1 VKVPGQGLEPRPP
14 RSERGVLPV
23 RRSRSAPRPP
33 STPDTRGRRSGTV
46 APVFARAM
54 TRTAGAERCFL
65 CHSPTLRPWIADSGV
80 LRGGAL
86 EPGALA
92 VSGKCAGKSRT
103 EFSTE
108 LPGTKS
114 AEGPFSLRR
123 GLDCDQ
129 GFSSWA
135 SSFGLGW
142 LTVGTRCKN
151 DEGDPLGS
159 PSLELVCGKTLA
171 RIPPGEGLGVI
182 GPALAAGRR
191 VGAGERRG
199 GGRFGRERLG
209 IDRHQHGWVGVMPN
223 GTLVETS
230 DARKGTFEF
239 IHL

>member
-23 RRSRSAPRPP
+23 RRSRNAPCPP
-33 STPDTRGRRSGTV
+33 STPNARGRRSGTA
-46 APVFARAM
+46 APVLLRAMARTARAD
-54 TRTAGAERCFL
+54 RCFL
-65 CHSPTLRPWIADSGV
+65 CHSPTLRPWIAGSGV

-92 VSGKCAGKSRT
+92 VSDKCAGKSRT

-108 LPGTKS
+108 LPGAES

-142 LTVGTRCKN
+142 IPVQKRRRRPSRIALTQ
-151 DEGDPLGS
+151 
-159 PSLELVCGKTLA
+159 A
-171 RIPPGEGLGVI
+171 RMRPK
-182 GPALAAGRR
+182 R
-191 VGAGERRG
+191 
-199 GGRFGRERLG
+199 
-209 IDRHQHGWVGVMPN
+209 
-223 GTLVETS
+223 
-230 DARKGTFEF
+230 
-239 IHL
+239 